1 MTLGKSLSPSGSQ
14 SLQLYTEVQTEGKS
28 KEARQAEG
36 KPSCGKY
43 LGLVWFDNIQ
53 IFVFTECKLYLEVH
67 LGEKE
72 GE

>member
-14 SLQLYTEVQTEGKS
+14 SLQLNTEVQTEGKS

-43 LGLVWFDNIQ
+43 SGLVWFDNIQ